1 MFFTLNLTYLSIK
14 TPPLQ
19 EMNQTLEHKLIQIIK
34 NDEWMLTVLKTVS
47 DLNLNDCWIGAGFV
61 RNKIWDEKHQK
72 PRTVLNDIDVIYYN
86 QNNISKTYDITLEN
100 CLKKKDSNLN
110 WSVKNQAR
118 MHVRNK
124 HKQYINCN
132 DAISFWPETATAIAV
147 RLNSENKIE
156 YIAPYGLDDLFN
168 LLVIPTPNFN
178 LSVYKTR
185 IENKN
190 WVAKWPNLKINTNYK
205 ITN

>member
-1 MFFTLNLTYLSIK
+1 
-14 TPPLQ
+14 
-19 EMNQTLEHKLIQIIK
+19 MNQTLEHKLIQIIK
-34 NDEWMLTVLKTVS
+34 NDEWMLAILKTVS
-47 DLNLNDCWIGAGFV
+47 NLNLNDCWIGAGFV

-72 PRTVLNDIDVIYYN
+72 PRTILNDIDVIHFN
-86 QNNISKTYDITLEN
+86 KNNIVKTYDITLQN
-100 CLKKKDSNLN
+100 ILKKKSPNLN

-124 HKQYINCN
+124 HKQYLNCN
-132 DAISFWPETATAIAV
+132 DAIYFWPETATAIAV

-178 LSVYKTR
+178 LSVYKAR

-190 WVAKWPNLKINTNYK
+190 WIAKWPNLKIKTGYK
-205 ITN
+205 IIN